1 MEQDTQLQDMQ
12 KLNIERLNTLA
23 KAESD
28 ISVLWLYGSRARGT
42 YSAQSDYDLAVAYD
56 TFLSD
61 PLEARLRPEL
71 LALEWQDKLGIELS
85 VLDIN
90 KAPLPLAFT
99 VINDDVALYVRDGL
113 RKCMEEKRIMSM
125 WELDYQYSRKH
136 YA

>member
-71 LALEWQDKLGIELS
+71 LALEWQNKLGIELS